1 MQIAKRS
8 AVAAVRAVRGLH
20 GRDQYAAGGHR
31 HCRLRLRHRPDPRS
45 RCGIISEYA
54 DEVILSYDSDEAGQK
69 ATLRSLELFR
79 NSPVKVGVLQIPGAK
94 DPDEYIKKYGPERFQ
109 ALLDG
114 VGNALDF
121 RLKRLRDQYD
131 LSQDAQRLQYVK
143 EAVEMLAERS
153 NPTEQE
159 VYAGRL
165 AEETNISKTAILAQL
180 GTAAKRAG
188 GKYRREKNQRAR
200 CTPVR
205 WIRSRCLT
213 AQAAV
218 RRWALPAPSSGCWRP
233 SCGSRGIWN
242 WLSSS

>member
-1 MQIAKRS
+1 MDVISMQQAGIDT
-8 AVAAVRAVRGLH
+8 AVCACGTALTPGQVR
-20 GRDQYAAGGHR
+20 
-31 HCRLRLRHRPDPRS
+31 
-45 RCGIISEYA
+45 IISEYA

-180 GTAAKRAG
+180 GTAAKRAAASTAG
-188 GKYRREKNQRAR
+188 RKTAS
-200 CTPVR
+200 CCAPVR

-218 RRWALPAPSSGCWRP
+218 RRWASPAPSSGCWLLF
-233 SCGSRGIWN
+233 CGSLAIWN
-242 WLSSS
+242 WPSSS

>member
-1 MQIAKRS
+1 MCACGT
-8 AVAAVRAVRGLH
+8 ALTPEEVRL
-20 GRDQYAAGGHR
+20 
-31 HCRLRLRHRPDPRS
+31 
-45 RCGIISEYA
+45 ISEYA

-165 AEETNISKTAILAQL
+165 AEETNISKTAIMTQL
-180 GTAAKRAG
+180 ETAGLLGISRSYVSRLETHALELLR
-188 GKYRREKNQRAR
+188 QRWDVPS
-200 CTPVR
+200 TK
-205 WIRSRCLT
+205 T
-213 AQAAV
+213 AQ
-218 RRWALPAPSSGCWRP
+218 R
-233 SCGSRGIWN
+233 
-242 WLSSS
+242 